1 VDSHRGRCFE
11 KGVDLSTQHPI
22 SEQDLE
28 LLALGVVAGED
39 CQSLR
44 AHIASCAECS
54 RQFAEAQGRIAL
66 FALAAPPQA
75 PPASARVRLLEKI
88 HAENPAPLAGA
99 HSRAMRT
106 APRWWNSIWAP
117 ATAVLAVATVLLW
130 TNDRRLSKQVDD
142 LQKTEDHYNDVA
154 RQEQALVS
162 MLSAG
167 DTKAVEL
174 TATRKVSKDAWALV
188 RYNSRMGM
196 ICYNGD
202 LPAPPPH
209 KEYQLWVVPE
219 VGDPISVGAFM
230 PASFSKGRMCMAK
243 LPEGVSCQSF
253 GVTLEPMGGV
263 PHPSGPIVL
272 SGGTE

>member
-1 VDSHRGRCFE
+1 VDSYGGRCFE

-28 LLALGVVAGED
+28 LLALGVLTGED
-39 CQSLR
+39 CESLR
-44 AHIASCAECS
+44 VHIASCAECA
-54 RQFAEAQGRIAL
+54 RRFTEARGRIAL
-66 FALAAPPQA
+66 FALSAPPQA
-75 PPASARVRLLEKI
+75 APAGARMRLLEKI
-88 HAENPAPLAGA
+88 RAENSAPPVAAL
-99 HSRAMRT
+99 SRTVRP

-117 ATAVLAVATVLLW
+117 ATAVLAMATVLLW
-130 TNDRRLSKQVDD
+130 ANDRHLTKQVED
-142 LQKTEDHYNDVA
+142 LQKTEQGYTDLT

-162 MLSAG
+162 MLSAA

-174 TATRKVSKDAWALV
+174 TATREVPKDAWALI

-209 KEYQLWVVPE
+209 KEYELWVVPE
-219 VGDPISVGAFM
+219 VGDPISMGTFM

-253 GVTLEPMGGV
+253 GVTLEPMGGM
-263 PHPSGPIVL
+263 PRPTGPIVL
-272 SGGTE
+272 SGER

>member
-1 VDSHRGRCFE
+1 
-11 KGVDLSTQHPI
+11 LSVQHPI

-28 LLALGVVAGED
+28 LLALGVLADED

-44 AHIASCAECS
+44 AHIASCAECG
-54 RQFAEAQGRIAL
+54 RHFAEAQGRVAL

-75 PPASARVRLLEKI
+75 VPAGARTRLLEKI
-88 HAENPAPLAGA
+88 HAENPAPLVGA
-99 HSRAMRT
+99 HSRTVRPAS
-106 APRWWNSIWAP
+106 RWWNSFWAP
-117 ATAVLAVATVLLW
+117 ATAALAVATVLLW
-130 TNDRRLSKQVDD
+130 TNDRRLTKQVDD
-142 LQKTEDHYNDVA
+142 LQRAEQGYADLTK
-154 RQEQALVS
+154 QEQALVT
-162 MLSAG
+162 MLSAA

-174 TATRKVSKDAWALV
+174 TATRKVPKDAWALV

-219 VGDPISVGAFM
+219 VGDPISVGTFM
-230 PASFSKGRMCMAK
+230 PASFSKGRMCMSK
-243 LPEGVSCQSF
+243 LPEGVDCQSF
-253 GVTLEPMGGV
+253 GVTVEPMGGV